1 MYEVGERHID
11 SRGNAEQDPEARI
24 SVRALDAVDRLVVR
38 VDELAE
44 LLLRWGCGLYVA
56 SIIETAPRSIMTGGP
71 KQALTC

>member
-11 SRGNAEQDPEARI
+11 SRGTAEQEPEARI
-24 SVRALDAVDRLVVR
+24 SVRVLDAVDRLVVR

-44 LLLRWGCGLYVA
+44 LLLRGDVA